1 MRPFHFIT
9 VAITGLAAMGCATT
23 PFDGSPTAGDLL
35 RGIST
40 PETPRL
46 SRGQLSDEV
55 QIAQTSAPKSGAVNL
70 PSIPT
75 PSAPRSVDIAPPP
88 AMGPGSGPGPTGTQ
102 QASLTKSDRSA
113 RASVRAWVNGRP
125 IFEDEIWLELDMRN
139 PGIRQQGDKAT
150 TAFNQ
155 ALTNI
160 IELEIAYQDAV
171 KKLEKGNPTA
181 LGKLREAVDQEYDKQ
196 TRQIRKNIPEEQFAE
211 IAPTFRRQLERQF
224 IGMEY
229 IRSRVYGDVQRI
241 GYLEI
246 LDEYEKHLNEYQKPA
261 TVKWQHIF
269 IAAGTKDRPT
279 VADAR
284 RVADQVLAQAT
295 TGRVDF
301 AELCKKYDDGD
312 SKTRDGLGFGSRQGE
327 IQPAELEK
335 ALFQMN
341 SGQIGPAFEVSTG
354 VHLYRLVERDAGGQI
369 PLNDTVQAQIR
380 NKIRN
385 QIFER
390 EFKRFVR
397 ELKSRAIV
405 EIERG
410 I

>member
-1 MRPFHFIT
+1 MRPFHFFSLIALT
-9 VAITGLAAMGCATT
+9 AMGCAST

-35 RGIST
+35 RGISAPDT
-40 PETPRL
+40 PKL
-46 SRGQLSDEV
+46 SRGHRGEEIQL
-55 QIAQTSAPKSGAVNL
+55 AQALPPKSGPVDL

-75 PSAPRSVDIAPPP
+75 RTPSAADIAPPP
-88 AMGPGSGPGPTGTQ
+88 PSAGLAPPPGGTQ
-102 QASLTKSDRSA
+102 QASLSTKSDRSA

-139 PGIRQQGDKAT
+139 PGVRQSDKVT

-181 LGKLREAVDQEYDKQ
+181 LGKLRDAVDDEYNKQ
-196 TRQIRKNIPEEQFAE
+196 TRQIKKNIPEEQFAE

-229 IRSRVYGDVQRI
+229 IRSRVYGDVNRI
-241 GYLEI
+241 GYPEI
-246 LDEYEKHLNEYQKPA
+246 LQYYEEHLNEFQKLA
-261 TVKWQHIF
+261 SVKWQHIF

-284 RVADQVLAQAT
+284 RVADYVLSQAMS
-295 TGRVDF
+295 GVDF
-301 AELCKKYDDGD
+301 AELSKKFDDGD
-312 SKTRDGLGFGSRQGE
+312 SKTRGGLGWGSRQGE
-327 IQPAELEK
+327 IQPTELEK
-335 ALFQMN
+335 ALFAMQP
-341 SGQIGPAFEVSTG
+341 GQIGPAFEVSTG
-354 VHLYRLVERDAGGQI
+354 VHLYRLIERDTGGQI
-369 PLNDTVQAQIR
+369 PLNDTIQAQIR

>member
-1 MRPFHFIT
+1 MRPFQFLT
-9 VAITGLAAMGCATT
+9 LAITGLVAAGCAST
-23 PFDGSPTAGDLL
+23 PFDGQPTAGDLL

-46 SRGQLSDEV
+46 SRGQLGEEIQV
-55 QIAQTSAPKSGAVNL
+55 AQNTPTARPVSL
-70 PSIPT
+70 PSIPST
-75 PSAPRSVDIAPPP
+75 SSGADSIAPPP
-88 AMGPGSGPGPTGTQ
+88 SLPAAPAAGPTGTQ
-102 QASLTKSDRSA
+102 QASLKNDRSA

-125 IFEDEIWLELDMRN
+125 IFEDEIWLELDMRH
-139 PGIRQQGDKAT
+139 PGVRNLPDKAT
-150 TAFNQ
+150 TAFNA

-181 LGKLREAVDQEYDKQ
+181 LGKLREMVDQEYDKQ
-196 TRQIRKNIPEEQFAE
+196 TRQIRKNIPDEQFAE

-229 IRSRVYGDVQRI
+229 IRSRVYGEVARI

-246 LDEYEKHLNEYQKPA
+246 LDEYNTHPEQYQKPA
-261 TVKWQHIF
+261 TMKWQHIF

-284 RVADQVLAQAT
+284 RVADHVLSQAIA
-295 TGRVDF
+295 GADF
-301 AELCKKYDDGD
+301 AELCKKFDDGD
-312 SKTRDGLGFGSRQGE
+312 SKTRGGLGFGARAGE
-327 IQPAELEK
+327 IQPPELEK
-335 ALFQMN
+335 ALFGLQN
-341 SGQIGPAFEVSTG
+341 GQVGPAFEVSTG
-354 VHLYRLVERDAGGQI
+354 VHLYRLVERDPGGQI

-385 QIFER
+385 QIFEK